1 MSETLQIC
9 TAFKAPVEPTP
20 ADNTRFHEMFLLN
33 LNAEAESRGWKG
45 SAVCQ
50 YIRIE
55 GYVSISIEPGS
66 APASMTDL
74 RAFRE
79 RQRQAEREQPEQGRL
94 V

>member
-1 MSETLQIC
+1 VLQIC
-9 TAFKAPVEPTP
+9 TAYKAPAAPTQ
-20 ADNTRFHEMFLLN
+20 ADNTQFHEMFLSSLN
-33 LNAEAESRGWKG
+33 GEAESRGWKG

-50 YIRIE
+50 YIRID

-66 APASMTDL
+66 APANMTDL

-79 RQRQAEREQPEQGRL
+79 RQRQVEREQPEQGRL